1 MSSEIF
7 LNDDEHE
14 AIKKILG
21 KDLSQEE
28 LEELVKDALDDLY
41 AEDSDLNDL
50 QAYVEILFFL
60 GPVACC
66 WQTPQQT
73 KEEVSLP
80 ISAG

>member
-50 QAYVEILFFL
+50 
-60 GPVACC
+60 
-66 WQTPQQT
+66 
-73 KEEVSLP
+73 
-80 ISAG
+80 